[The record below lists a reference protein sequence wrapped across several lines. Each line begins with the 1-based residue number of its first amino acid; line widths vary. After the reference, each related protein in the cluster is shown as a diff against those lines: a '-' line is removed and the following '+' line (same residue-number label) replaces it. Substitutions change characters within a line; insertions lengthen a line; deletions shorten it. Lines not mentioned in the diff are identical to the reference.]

1 MTALAIALT
10 EAFTEALVVAIKAA
24 AAGADA
30 ERAFAAGIAHA
41 SLRKAQQTKFPNLRE
56 EKDQ

>member
-1 MTALAIALT
+1 MTALALALAK
-10 EAFTEALVVAIKAA
+10 AFTEAMIIALDAA
-24 AAGADA
+24 SAGADA
-30 ERAFAAGIAHA
+30 EKAFAAGIAHA